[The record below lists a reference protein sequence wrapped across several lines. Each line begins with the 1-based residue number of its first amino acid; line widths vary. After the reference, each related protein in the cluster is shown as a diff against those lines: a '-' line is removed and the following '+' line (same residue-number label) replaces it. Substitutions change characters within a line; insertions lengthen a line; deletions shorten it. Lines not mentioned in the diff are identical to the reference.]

1 MRTLAEQKKKTRSGG
16 SILFGIAIC
25 LLVCYVLGTFIHLQ
39 AEIADKNA
47 QLKAVNSQ
55 IAEQSAHNEELQ
67 TVLATNG
74 EEEYMLNMVREL
86 GFVFPSERV
95 IVDVSGN

>member
-1 MRTLAEQKKKTRSGG
+1 MRTRAEQKKKTRSGG
-16 SILFGIAIC
+16 NILFRIAIC
-25 LLVCYVLGTFIHLQ
+25 LLVCYLLGTFIHLQ

-55 IAEQSAHNEELQ
+55 IEEQTAHNEELQ